1 MNIIVF
7 FSQSHKLLEY
17 ANLAAPYN
25 VKGISFHFIST
36 TLISEAEQTIL
47 RDNKIEFIETE
58 NIDLAFDQASDKVGK
73 SECVITVAD
82 VVPKEQWLEI
92 IHKEKAILTDM
103 GCAIGRWYKTLKP
116 GREKLSLSRLGVKYI
131 DQTPE
136 MIRNHVIDHSPSMLV
151 HAKKISRF
159 PIFFNWFSA
168 EMSQRVI
175 NCLKVSCSFSDF
187 SHFLSDE
194 MCRAESREAIYYLN
208 NLEIIDM
215 KLMH

>member
-1 MNIIVF
+1 MNVIVF

-25 VKGISFHFIST
+25 VKDISFHFIST
-36 TLISEAEQTIL
+36 TLISEAEKTML
-47 RDNKIEFIETE
+47 HDNKIEFIETE
-58 NIDLAFDQASDKVGK
+58 NIDLAFDQASEKVGK

-82 VVPKEQWLEI
+82 VMPKDQWLET

-116 GREKLSLSRLGVKYI
+116 GREHLKLSKLGAKYI
-131 DQTPE
+131 DHTPE
-136 MIRNHVIDHSPSMLV
+136 LIRNHVIDHSPSMLV

-159 PIFFNWFSA
+159 PVFFNWFS
-168 EMSQRVI
+168 EGMSQAI
-175 NCLKVSCSFSDF
+175 ANCLKVSCSFSDF

-194 MCRAESREAIYYLN
+194 MCRVESNESIYYIN
-208 NLEIIDM
+208 SLEIIDL
-215 KLMH
+215 KLLN